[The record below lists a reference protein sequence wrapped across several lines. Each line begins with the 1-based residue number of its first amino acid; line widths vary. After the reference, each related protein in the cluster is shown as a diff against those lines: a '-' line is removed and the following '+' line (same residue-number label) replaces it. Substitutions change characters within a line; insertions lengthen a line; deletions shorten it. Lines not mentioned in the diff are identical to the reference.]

1 MDFSQIKNYIF
12 NGCNLINNTQLNLR
26 KKIEF
31 DRNLIT
37 LKNFQ
42 NLVGIHTR
50 ISPKRKK
57 KIPITMVKKKK
68 IAHTSWGN
76 FDMVQ
81 NDLLGSLEFS
91 ILRE

>member
-1 MDFSQIKNYIF
+1 
-12 NGCNLINNTQLNLR
+12 
-26 KKIEF
+26 
-31 DRNLIT
+31 
-37 LKNFQ
+37 
-42 NLVGIHTR
+42 
-50 ISPKRKK
+50 
-57 KIPITMVKKKK
+57 MVKKKK